1 MSAPQSP
8 CERDAIRQ
16 GHTDGVPMPR
26 AMGSAAHA
34 AAAVPE
40 PPQAGAA
47 LAKAVD
53 DRQPSEAHLRHLL
66 DTLPILASCHLPDGS
81 NAFCN
86 QRWHDYTGLSPE
98 EAHGWGWTRSD
109 PSRRPR
115 DADGDLVTSPRL
127 WRAR

>member
-8 CERDAIRQ
+8 RERDALRQ
-16 GHTDGVPMPR
+16 GHTEGVPR
-26 AMGSAAHA
+26 ARVMGSAAPA

-53 DRQPSEAHLRHLL
+53 DSLPAAAPLRHLL
-66 DTLPILASCHLPDGS
+66 NTLPLPASCHLPDGS
-81 NAFCN
+81 TAFCN

-98 EAHGWGWTRSD
+98 EAHGWGWHAPCIPTI
-109 PSRRPR
+109 
-115 DADGDLVTSPRL
+115 AAG
-127 WRAR
+127 

>member
-1 MSAPQSP
+1 M
-8 CERDAIRQ
+8 
-16 GHTDGVPMPR
+16 TR
-26 AMGSAAHA
+26 AMGSAAPA

-53 DRQPSEAHLRHLL
+53 DSQPSEAHLRHLL

-98 EAHGWGWTRSD
+98 EAHGWGWKA
-109 PSRRPR
+109 PIHPE
-115 DADGDLVTSPRL
+115 DLGKLMVT
-127 WRAR
+127 

>member
-1 MSAPQSP
+1 MLRNLLANETRYGRGTRMV
-8 CERDAIRQ
+8 CRCR
-16 GHTDGVPMPR
+16 VPWDLPR
-26 AMGSAAHA
+26 TRPPL
-34 AAAVPE
+34 VPE

-53 DRQPSEAHLRHLL
+53 DSQPSEAHLRHLL

-98 EAHGWGWTRSD
+98 EAHGWGWKAPIHPED
-109 PSRRPR
+109 L
-115 DADGDLVTSPRL
+115 GKLMEYLVTSPRL

>member
-16 GHTDGVPMPR
+16 GPTDGVPMTR
-26 AMGSAAHA
+26 AMGSAVHA

-40 PPQAGAA
+40 PAQAGAA

-53 DRQPSEAHLRHLL
+53 DSQPSEAHLRHLL
-66 DTLPILASCHLPDGS
+66 DTLPILASCHRPDGS

-98 EAHGWGWTRSD
+98 EAHGWGWHVTMHPD
-109 PSRRPR
+109 
-115 DADGDLVTSPRL
+115 DLGG
-127 WRAR
+127 